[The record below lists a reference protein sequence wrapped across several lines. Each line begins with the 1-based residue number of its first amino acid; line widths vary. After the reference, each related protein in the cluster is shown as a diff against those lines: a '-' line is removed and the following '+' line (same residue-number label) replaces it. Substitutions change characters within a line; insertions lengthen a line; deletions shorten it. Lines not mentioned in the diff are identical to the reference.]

1 MPAKPTTKAAAKT
14 PGKAGTSSGR
24 AHAPVAD
31 QDRIISLAGGTY
43 AYLVMADGTSRHLR
57 TSDPEFLP
65 LLTSLAEVGY
75 ANRII
80 TQLRSLADAAPN
92 TPWPTVLNAYEA
104 SLVPE

>member
-1 MPAKPTTKAAAKT
+1 MPAKTTTKAAKT
-14 PGKAGTSSGR
+14 PGKSGSSGR

-43 AYLVMADGTSRHLR
+43 AYIVMADGTSRRLR

-65 LLTSLAEVGY
+65 TLASLAEVGY

-80 TQLRSLADAAPN
+80 TQLRALAAKAPL
-92 TPWPTVLNAYEA
+92 TPWPTVLSAYEA
-104 SLVPE
+104 TLASE